1 MRGREAAMSENET
14 ERRLDALELRV
25 TDIEDALDAL
35 QRGLEA
41 LREDL
46 RALAGIVEEAG
57 IAGGAG

>member
-1 MRGREAAMSENET
+1 MSENET

>member
-1 MRGREAAMSENET
+1 MEAAMSEAEAG
-14 ERRLDALELRV
+14 RRLDALELKV
-25 TDIEDALDAL
+25 TELEDAVDAL

-46 RALAGIVEEAG
+46 RALAGVVEDAG